1 MIFESIISLE
11 TVFQTSVNTIET
23 KVNVLETGMW
33 KLKLIA
39 VLR

>member
-1 MIFESIISLE
+1 MIFEGITSISLE

-33 KLKLIA
+33 
-39 VLR
+39 